1 MQSRNYVESSIVEI
15 GEPGEHWNPSRHTVP
30 LPTDAYG
37 CIDFRGGSQ
46 TNKAQVRSTECRV
59 LSWHH
64 SSSNFSRFSSG
75 GEHVGRLSLP
85 VVGRVTFLMG
95 EKVRATLSN
104 SLGM

>member
-46 TNKAQVRSTECRV
+46 TNKAQVGIAGMQMTT
-59 LSWHH
+59 
-64 SSSNFSRFSSG
+64 
-75 GEHVGRLSLP
+75 HVAFIFQLEPFFMR
-85 VVGRVTFLMG
+85 R
-95 EKVRATLSN
+95 TLN
-104 SLGM
+104 KLVPLANEGKLF

>member
-46 TNKAQVRSTECRV
+46 TNKAQVKKGWRACAIHLPTPEAIFQAM
-59 LSWHH
+59 L
-64 SSSNFSRFSSG
+64 NNL
-75 GEHVGRLSLP
+75 VGS
-85 VVGRVTFLMG
+85 
-95 EKVRATLSN
+95 
-104 SLGM
+104 